1 MKVQSTGLGKT
12 VMVAQFKE
20 LLKTDFDS
28 QPVLQLTM
36 EATEPLHWTIKVY
49 MEPKDI
55 RTAIGFGLKPS
66 VVWKALLATIFGRY
80 SLFRTGAADAE
91 KSIPAA
97 VTKTGESSKP
107 STSMND
113 DDDRTSPL
121 ANLKEDADKNETP
134 NPLKKLKG

>member
-20 LLKTDFDS
+20 LFKSDFDNH
-28 QPVLQLTM
+28 PVLQLTM

-49 MEPKDI
+49 LEPKDI
-55 RTAIGFGLKPS
+55 RTAIGLGLKPS

-80 SLFRTGAADAE
+80 SFFQTQAPDAE
-91 KSIPAA
+91 KSVSAA
-97 VTKTGESSKP
+97 VSKTSESLGSSVPLKDKE
-107 STSMND
+107 SI
-113 DDDRTSPL
+113 SPL
-121 ANLKEDADKNETP
+121 AHLKKDADKNETP